1 MKHSHNKINA
11 EHITAEDDN
20 PSETLHDDGTR
31 YDFYF
36 SFILIERFR
45 SVFLVYGCVFF
56 LSN

>member
-36 SFILIERFR
+36 SFILIERF
-45 SVFLVYGCVFF
+45 
-56 LSN
+56 